1 MKKQLL
7 IAAVAATMT
16 SVAFAD
22 VSISGA
28 AQVNYTTTDFDSAT
42 VTDTNAITHDF
53 DLKITGKSGAT
64 TVVMDIENTDAAADA
79 AADGTFTLTSATTGS
94 QTVTSAK
101 TDNELN
107 VKNAYMT
114 TSIAGVNV
122 KMGTWY
128 GTDSL
133 LGNGSQ
139 TEDQVSLDTTI
150 SGVKVQYEDN
160 MATSSITLSGTVAG
174 VAVSHEIF
182 DTKTDS
188 SVSGSF
194 GGVNVAYRSV
204 ADDRA
209 NSDKSSLEVSTEMQ
223 GVTLTYAE
231 VDVDTANQGTS
242 DDFFGEVAAVT
253 AVTAANGVTAVT
265 ANANPMRD
273 ASGFGIKTSMA
284 GNTLNL
290 KSYEIGTTDYVKLV
304 ATRPL
309 ASGAT
314 VEATYLTIDSV
325 TASEDNTS
333 LDLELRVKF

>member
-22 VSISGA
+22 ISITGA
-28 AQVNYTTTDFDSAT
+28 AQVNYTNTDNDSGSSSNT
-42 VTDTNAITHDF
+42 ITHDF

-64 TVVMDIENTDAAADA
+64 SVVMDIENTDANADA
-79 AADGTFTLTSATTGS
+79 SDVTTAAAVEDI
-94 QTVTSAK
+94 K

-107 VKNAYMT
+107 VKNAYMS

-182 DTKTDS
+182 DAKTDT

-223 GVTLTYAE
+223 GVTLTYAK

-242 DDFFGEVAAVT
+242 DAFFGEIGSAASGST
-253 AVTAANGVTAVT
+253 TN
-265 ANANPMRD
+265 NDMQD

-284 GNTLNL
+284 GNTLDL
-290 KSYEIGTTDYVKLV
+290 KSYEVGTTDYIKLV

-314 VEATYLTIDSV
+314 LEATYLTADAV
-325 TASEDNTS
+325 AAASDKTS
-333 LDLELRVKF
+333 LDLELRVAF